1 MKQKTNT
8 LVELAKK
15 RSLVPEQPHPYVAGF
30 LQAFVAHLERT
41 VPGVEEA
48 ITKEVQ
54 RLERQSF

>member
-30 LQAFVAHLERT
+30 LQAFLSHLERT
-41 VPGVEEA
+41 VPGVEDA
-48 ITKEVQ
+48 IQKEVQ
-54 RLERQSF
+54 RLERLSF

>member
-1 MKQKTNT
+1 MKQKTYD
-8 LVELAKK
+8 LVKLAEK

>member
-30 LQAFVAHLERT
+30 LQAFMAHLERT
-41 VPGVEEA
+41 VPGVEDA
-48 ITKEVQ
+48 IAKEVQ
-54 RLERQSF
+54 RLEKLSF

>member
-30 LQAFVAHLERT
+30 LGAFMAHLERT
-41 VPGVEEA
+41 VPGVEDA
-48 ITKEVQ
+48 IDKEIQ
-54 RLERQSF
+54 RLERLEF

>member
-41 VPGVEEA
+41 VPGVEDA
-48 ITKEVQ
+48 IQKEIA
-54 RLERQSF
+54 RLERQAF